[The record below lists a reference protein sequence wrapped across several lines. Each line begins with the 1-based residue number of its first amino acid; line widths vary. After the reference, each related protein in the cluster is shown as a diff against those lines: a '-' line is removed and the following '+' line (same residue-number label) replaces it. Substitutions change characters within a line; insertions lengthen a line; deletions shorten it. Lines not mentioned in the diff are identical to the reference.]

1 MNAVIDLE
9 QTASALAELAG
20 ENEVLQAKA
29 MTDKL
34 TDLANRHALEDA
46 LSREIHRRLRTANE
60 EEALGILMI
69 DIDKFKSI
77 NDRFGHA
84 TGDAILR
91 HVARTM
97 ASVTR
102 KADLLSRYGGEEF
115 CVVMPRTSYAGV
127 TGTAERV
134 RRAVEEHPVVTEAG
148 EEIRVTIS
156 VGGAAALTIS
166 DPEDGMRLLEE
177 ADAALY
183 RAKDAGRNRVEMA
196 PRPAHV

>member
-1 MNAVIDLE
+1 
-9 QTASALAELAG
+9 
-20 ENEVLQAKA
+20 
-29 MTDKL
+29 
-34 TDLANRHALEDA
+34 
-46 LSREIHRRLRTANE
+46 
-60 EEALGILMI
+60 
-69 DIDKFKSI
+69 
-77 NDRFGHA
+77 
-84 TGDAILR
+84 
-91 HVARTM
+91 M

-134 RRAVEEHPVVTEAG
+134 GRAVEEHPVVTGAG

-156 VGGAAALTIS
+156 VGGAATLTVA
-166 DPEDGMRLLEE
+166 DPEDGQRLLEE

-183 RAKDAGRNRVEMA
+183 RAKDAGRNRLEMA